1 MKVHKEFLSAI
12 GVVLRNQFPVA
23 QFPIH
28 DSCSPNTTHVL
39 GDRSDIWKPSTM
51 THQKGGKERNPA
63 KLEVYG
69 TGFTASNPTNWMI
82 DYIDQKKHNSTSIE
96 HVLQSTQ

>member
-1 MKVHKEFLSAI
+1 
-12 GVVLRNQFPVA
+12 
-23 QFPIH
+23 
-28 DSCSPNTTHVL
+28 
-39 GDRSDIWKPSTM
+39 M

-82 DYIDQKKHNSTSIE
+82 DYID
-96 HVLQSTQ
+96 